1 MKAGNFL
8 EKNSAIL
15 GDVAGSAAIA
25 SGFGAP
31 LGASIIS
38 AGNIGQQMGQRLKQ
52 GSQEIRDASNRTG
65 SLLQSQVQNATNKAM
80 MAKSNF
86 SNQLNSNIGM
96 AKQQMQDTIN
106 NAKSQAMTGL
116 NMTETFH

>member
-1 MKAGNFL
+1 
-8 EKNSAIL
+8 
-15 GDVAGSAAIA
+15 
-25 SGFGAP
+25 
-31 LGASIIS
+31 
-38 AGNIGQQMGQRLKQ
+38 
-52 GSQEIRDASNRTG
+52 
-65 SLLQSQVQNATNKAM
+65 